1 MVCEGTD
8 YNRVVGCGEIE
19 GRCPFNTR
27 QKYSS
32 NKERDRVERHHSLC
46 LMIKFVLVDDREQ
59 YNAAIYHHSP
69 RAFFTVLLKPEV
81 FAILEM

>member
-46 LMIKFVLVDDREQ
+46 LMIK
-59 YNAAIYHHSP
+59 YH
-69 RAFFTVLLKPEV
+69 V
-81 FAILEM
+81 I